1 MATVKQLDKRSGI
14 TYVYESVSYWDRE
27 KKQPRSRRTLIGRL
41 DPATGEIVPTD
52 GRGKRRAQKETD
64 PVVRKGPVPVAKT
77 DRLFFG
83 ATYLLDQIGEVTG
96 LTADLKTCF
105 PDTYKQIQS
114 IAYYLV
120 LEDQNPLFRFKKW
133 AAIHRH
139 PYGKDIP
146 SQRSTE
152 IFQSVTEEAK
162 MHFFRLQGK
171 RRVEKEYWAY
181 DSTSISSRSDTLRQV
196 KYGKNKDDDHL
207 PQINLALVF
216 GAESRLP
223 FYYRKL
229 AGNVPDVKTIQ
240 ELLRELDVLG
250 YEKVKLVM
258 DRGYYSAE
266 NINALFKKH
275 LKFLCGT
282 SSALSFAREFIRE
295 IGSKRDHYE
304 YYNSNLE
311 LYVFTKTIAWDYEQE
326 RPYKG
331 DVVKEERRMYLHL
344 YFNPDKFSDDGKA
357 FNRKLD
363 TLKNELLSGH
373 RMPEHEKDYKKY
385 FEIKETPKRGVSLTV
400 KQDAVDAAHERYGFF
415 VLISN
420 EVKDPVTALSLYRMR
435 DVVEKAF
442 WNVKERLNLKRTMTS
457 SESSLDGKLFVEFVA
472 LIYLSYIQKKME
484 ENGLFATYTLHELL
498 DELDVIECF
507 MEPGKAPIQGEVLK
521 KQEQI
526 YRDLDVTPL
535 LGRSRNRFTEIW
547 MSRHYSLR
555 GNRLRHSYVIREFR

>member
-27 KKQPRSRRTLIGRL
+27 KKQPRSKRTLIGRL
-41 DPATGEIVPTD
+41 DPATGEILPTD
-52 GRGKRRAQKETD
+52 GRGKHRAQKEAD

-105 PDTYKQIQS
+105 PNTYKQIQS

-171 RRVEKEYWAY
+171 RRAEKEYWAY
-181 DSTSISSRSDTLRQV
+181 DSTSISSRSETLRQV

-216 GAESRLP
+216 GEESRLP

-250 YEKVKLVM
+250 YEKIKLVM

-282 SSALSFAREFIRE
+282 SSALSFAKEFIRE
-295 IGSKRDHYE
+295 IGSKKDHYE

-344 YFNPDKFSDDGKA
+344 YFNPDKFSDDGKT

-363 TLKNELLSGH
+363 SLKNELLSGH
-373 RMPEHEKDYKKY
+373 RVPEHEKEYKKY
-385 FEIKETPKRGVSLTV
+385 FEIKETPKRGISLTV
-400 KQDAVDAAHERYGFF
+400 KQDAIDAAHERYGFF

-442 WNVKERLNLKRTMTS
+442 WNVKERLNLRRTMTS
-457 SESSLDGKLFVEFVA
+457 SESSLEGKLFVEFVA

-484 ENGLFATYTLHELL
+484 EKGLFATYTLHELL

-526 YRDLDVTPL
+526 YRDLEVTPL
-535 LGRSRNRFTEIW
+535 LAAGQPADA
-547 MSRHYSLR
+547 
-555 GNRLRHSYVIREFR
+555 

>member
-27 KKQPRSRRTLIGRL
+27 KKQPRSKRTLIGRL
-41 DPATGEIVPTD
+41 DPATGEILPTD
-52 GRGKRRAQKETD
+52 GRGKRRAQKEAD
-64 PVVRKGPVPVAKT
+64 PVVRKGPIPVART

-105 PDTYKQIQS
+105 PNTYKQIQS

-216 GAESRLP
+216 GEESRLP

-266 NINALFKKH
+266 NINILFKKH

-282 SSALSFAREFIRE
+282 SSALSFAKEYIRE
-295 IGSKRDHYE
+295 IGSRKDHYE

-311 LYVFTKTIAWDYEQE
+311 LYVFTRTIAWDYEQE

-373 RMPEHEKDYKKY
+373 RVPEHEKEYKKY
-385 FEIKETPKRGVSLTV
+385 FEIKETPKRGISLTV
-400 KQDAVDAAHERYGFF
+400 KQDAIDAAHERYGFF

-457 SESSLDGKLFVEFVA
+457 SESSLEGKLFVEFVA

-484 ENGLFATYTLHELL
+484 EKGLFATYTLHELL

-507 MEPGKAPIQGEVLK
+507 MEPGKAPIHGEVLK

-535 LGRSRNRFTEIW
+535 LASAQPADA
-547 MSRHYSLR
+547 
-555 GNRLRHSYVIREFR
+555 

>member
-27 KKQPRSRRTLIGRL
+27 KKQPRSKRTLIGRL
-41 DPATGEIVPTD
+41 DPATGEILPTD
-52 GRGKRRAQKETD
+52 GRGKRRAQKEAD
-64 PVVRKGPVPVAKT
+64 PVVRKGPVPVART

-181 DSTSISSRSDTLRQV
+181 DSTSISSRSETLRQV

-216 GAESRLP
+216 GEESRLP

-240 ELLRELDVLG
+240 KLLRELDVLG

-282 SSALSFAREFIRE
+282 SSALSFAKEFIRE
-295 IGSKRDHYE
+295 IGSKKDHYE

-311 LYVFTKTIAWDYEQE
+311 LYVFTRTIAWDYEQE

-344 YFNPDKFSDDGKA
+344 YFNSDKFSDDGKA

-373 RMPEHEKDYKKY
+373 RVPEHEKEYKKY
-385 FEIKETPKRGVSLTV
+385 FEIKETPKRGISLTV
-400 KQDAVDAAHERYGFF
+400 KQDAIDAAHERYGFF
-415 VLISN
+415 ALISN

-457 SESSLDGKLFVEFVA
+457 SESSLEGKLFVEFVA

-484 ENGLFATYTLHELL
+484 EKGLFATYTLHELL

-535 LGRSRNRFTEIW
+535 LASAQPADA
-547 MSRHYSLR
+547 
-555 GNRLRHSYVIREFR
+555 

>member
-1 MATVKQLDKRSGI
+1 MAIVKQLDKRSGI

-27 KKQPRSRRTLIGRL
+27 KKQPRSKRTLIGRL

-139 PYGKDIP
+139 PYGMDIP

-216 GAESRLP
+216 GEESRLP

-472 LIYLSYIQKKME
+472 LIYLSFIQKKME

-535 LGRSRNRFTEIW
+535 LAAGQPADA
-547 MSRHYSLR
+547 
-555 GNRLRHSYVIREFR
+555 

>member
-1 MATVKQLDKRSGI
+1 MAMVKQLDKRSGI
-14 TYVYESVSYWDRE
+14 TYVYESVSYWDKE
-27 KKQPRSRRTLIGRL
+27 KKQPRSKRTLIGRL

-52 GRGKRRAQKETD
+52 GRGKHRARKEAD
-64 PVVRKGPVPVAKT
+64 PLVRKGPIPVAKT

-83 ATYLLDQIGEVTG
+83 ATYLLDQIGDVTG

-105 PDTYKQIQS
+105 PNTYKQIQS

-139 PYGKDIP
+139 PYGRDIP

-216 GAESRLP
+216 GEESRLP

-240 ELLRELDVLG
+240 ELLRELDILG
-250 YEKVKLVM
+250 YEKIKLVM
-258 DRGYYSAE
+258 DRGYYSVE

-275 LKFLCGT
+275 MKFLCGT
-282 SSALSFAREFIRE
+282 SSALSFAKEYIRE
-295 IGSKRDHYE
+295 IGSKKDHYE

-311 LYVFTKTIAWDYEQE
+311 LYVFTRKIAWDYEQE

-331 DVVKEERRMYLHL
+331 DVIKEERRMYLHL

-373 RMPEHEKDYKKY
+373 RVPEHEKEYRKY
-385 FEIKETPKRGVSLTV
+385 FEMKETPKRGISLTV

-442 WNVKERLNLKRTMTS
+442 WNVKERLNLRRTMTS
-457 SESSLDGKLFVEFVA
+457 SESSLEGKLFVEFIA
-472 LIYLSYIQKKME
+472 LFYLSYIQKKME
-484 ENGLFATYTLHELL
+484 EKGLFATYTLHELL

-526 YRDLDVTPL
+526 YRDLDVMPL
-535 LGRSRNRFTEIW
+535 LAAGRPP
-547 MSRHYSLR
+547 
-555 GNRLRHSYVIREFR
+555 VA

>member
-1 MATVKQLDKRSGI
+1 MAMVKQLDKRSGI
-14 TYVYESVSYWDRE
+14 TYIYESVSYWDRE
-27 KKQPRSRRTLIGRL
+27 KKQPRSKRTLIGRL
-41 DPATGEIVPTD
+41 NPTTGEIVPTD
-52 GRGKRRAQKETD
+52 GRGKRRAQKEDD
-64 PVVRKGPVPVAKT
+64 PAVRKGPVPVART
-77 DRLFFG
+77 NRLFFG

-105 PDTYKQIQS
+105 PNTYKQILS

-139 PYGKDIP
+139 PFGKDIP

-162 MHFFRLQGK
+162 MHFFRLQEK
-171 RRVEKEYWAY
+171 RRAEKEYWAY
-181 DSTSISSRSDTLRQV
+181 DSTSISSRSETLRQV
-196 KYGKNKDDDHL
+196 KYGKNKDDDQL

-216 GAESRLP
+216 GEESKLP

-250 YEKVKLVM
+250 YEKIKLVM

-282 SSALSFAREFIRE
+282 SSALSFAKDFIRE
-295 IGSKRDHYE
+295 IGSRKDHYE

-331 DVVKEERRMYLHL
+331 DVVKEDRRMYLHL

-357 FNRKLD
+357 FNRRLD

-373 RMPEHEKDYKKY
+373 RVPEHEKDYRKY
-385 FEIKETPKRGVSLTV
+385 FEIKETPKKGISLTV

-442 WNVKERLNLKRTMTS
+442 WNAKERLNLRRTMTS
-457 SESSLDGKLFVEFVA
+457 SESSLEGKLFVEFVA

-484 ENGLFATYTLHELL
+484 EKGLFATYTLHELL

-507 MEPGKAPIQGEVLK
+507 MEPGKAPIQGEILK

-526 YRDLDVTPL
+526 YRDLGVAPL
-535 LGRSRNRFTEIW
+535 LAVGRPAEA
-547 MSRHYSLR
+547 
-555 GNRLRHSYVIREFR
+555 

>member
-1 MATVKQLDKRSGI
+1 MAMVKQLDKRSGI

-27 KKQPRSRRTLIGRL
+27 KKQPRSKRTLIGRL
-41 DPATGEIVPTD
+41 DAATGEIVPTD
-52 GRGKRRAQKETD
+52 GRGKHRAQKEAD
-64 PVVRKGPVPVAKT
+64 PVVRKGPVPVART

-133 AAIHRH
+133 AANHRH

-216 GAESRLP
+216 GEESRLP

-240 ELLRELDVLG
+240 ELLREMDVLG

-258 DRGYYSAE
+258 DRGYYSVE

-282 SSALSFAREFIRE
+282 SSALSFAKEFIRE
-295 IGSKRDHYE
+295 IGSRKDHYE
-304 YYNSNLE
+304 NYNSNLE

-344 YFNPDKFSDDGKA
+344 YFNPDKLSDDGKA

-373 RMPEHEKDYKKY
+373 RVPEHEKEYKKY
-385 FEIKETPKRGVSLTV
+385 FEIKETPKRGISLTV
-400 KQDAVDAAHERYGFF
+400 KQDAVDAAHARYGFF

-442 WNVKERLNLKRTMTS
+442 WNVKERLNLRRTMTS
-457 SESSLDGKLFVEFVA
+457 SESSLEGKLFVEFVA

-484 ENGLFATYTLHELL
+484 EKGLFATYTLHELL

-526 YRDLDVTPL
+526 YRDLEVTPL
-535 LGRSRNRFTEIW
+535 LAAGQQADA
-547 MSRHYSLR
+547 
-555 GNRLRHSYVIREFR
+555 

>member
-1 MATVKQLDKRSGI
+1 MAMVKQLDKRSGI

-27 KKQPRSRRTLIGRL
+27 KKQPRSKRTLIGRL

-52 GRGKRRAQKETD
+52 GRGKHRAQKEAD

-181 DSTSISSRSDTLRQV
+181 DSTSISSRSETLRQV

-216 GAESRLP
+216 GEESRLP

-282 SSALSFAREFIRE
+282 SSALGFAKEFIRE
-295 IGSKRDHYE
+295 IGSRKDHYE

-311 LYVFTKTIAWDYEQE
+311 LYVFTRTIAWDYEQE

-373 RMPEHEKDYKKY
+373 RVPEHEKEYKKY
-385 FEIKETPKRGVSLTV
+385 FEMKETPKRGISLTV

-442 WNVKERLNLKRTMTS
+442 WNVKERLNLRRTMTS
-457 SESSLDGKLFVEFVA
+457 SESSLEGKLFVEFVA

-484 ENGLFATYTLHELL
+484 EKGLFATYTLHELL

-521 KQEQI
+521 KQEQM

-535 LGRSRNRFTEIW
+535 LAAGQPADS
-547 MSRHYSLR
+547 
-555 GNRLRHSYVIREFR
+555 

>member
-1 MATVKQLDKRSGI
+1 MAIVRQLDKRSGI

-27 KKQPRSRRTLIGRL
+27 KKQPRSKRTLIGRL

-52 GRGKRRAQKETD
+52 GRGKRRAQKESD
-64 PVVRKGPVPVAKT
+64 PVVRKGPVPVART

-105 PDTYKQIQS
+105 PNTYKQIQS

-171 RRVEKEYWAY
+171 RRAEKEYWAY
-181 DSTSISSRSDTLRQV
+181 DSTSISSRSETLRQV
-196 KYGKNKDDDHL
+196 KYGKNKDDEHL

-216 GAESRLP
+216 GEESRLP

-250 YEKVKLVM
+250 YEKIKLVM

-282 SSALSFAREFIRE
+282 SSALSFAKEFIRE
-295 IGSKRDHYE
+295 IGSRKDHYE

-363 TLKNELLSGH
+363 SLKNELLSSH
-373 RMPEHEKDYKKY
+373 RVPEHEKEYKKY
-385 FEIKETPKRGVSLTV
+385 FETKETPKRGISLTV

-442 WNVKERLNLKRTMTS
+442 WNVKERLNLRRTMTS
-457 SESSLDGKLFVEFVA
+457 SESSLEGKLFVEFVA

-484 ENGLFATYTLHELL
+484 EKGLFANYTLHELL

-507 MEPGKAPIQGEVLK
+507 MEPGIAPIQGEVLK

-526 YRDLDVTPL
+526 YRDLEVTPL
-535 LGRSRNRFTEIW
+535 LAAGQPADA
-547 MSRHYSLR
+547 
-555 GNRLRHSYVIREFR
+555 

>member
-1 MATVKQLDKRSGI
+1 MAMVKQLDKRSGI
-14 TYVYESVSYWDRE
+14 TYIYESVSYWDRE
-27 KKQPRSRRTLIGRL
+27 KKQPRSKRTLIGRL
-41 DPATGEIVPTD
+41 NPTTGEIVPTD
-52 GRGKRRAQKETD
+52 GRGKRRVQKEDD
-64 PVVRKGPVPVAKT
+64 PAVRKGPVPVART
-77 DRLFFG
+77 NRLFFG

-96 LTADLKTCF
+96 LTSDLKTCF
-105 PDTYKQIQS
+105 PNTYKQIMS

-139 PYGKDIP
+139 PFGKDIP

-152 IFQSVTEEAK
+152 LFQSVTEEAK

-171 RRVEKEYWAY
+171 RRAEKEYWAY
-181 DSTSISSRSDTLRQV
+181 DSTSISSRSETLRQV

-216 GAESRLP
+216 GEKSKLP

-250 YEKVKLVM
+250 YEKIKLVM

-282 SSALSFAREFIRE
+282 SSALSFAKDFIRE
-295 IGSKRDHYE
+295 IGSRKDHYE

-357 FNRKLD
+357 FNRRLD

-373 RMPEHEKDYKKY
+373 RVPEHEKDYRKY
-385 FEIKETPKRGVSLTV
+385 FEIKETPKKGISLTV

-442 WNVKERLNLKRTMTS
+442 WNVKERLNLRRTMTS
-457 SESSLDGKLFVEFVA
+457 SESSLEGKLFVEFVA

-484 ENGLFATYTLHELL
+484 EKGLFATYTLHELL

-507 MEPGKAPIQGEVLK
+507 MEPGKAPIQGEILK

-526 YRDLDVTPL
+526 YRDLGVAPL
-535 LGRSRNRFTEIW
+535 LAVGRPAEA
-547 MSRHYSLR
+547 
-555 GNRLRHSYVIREFR
+555 

>member
-1 MATVKQLDKRSGI
+1 MAMVKQLDKRSGI

-27 KKQPRSRRTLIGRL
+27 KKQPRSKRTLIGRL

-52 GRGKRRAQKETD
+52 GRGKHRAQKEAD
-64 PVVRKGPVPVAKT
+64 PVVRKGPVPVART

-216 GAESRLP
+216 GEESRLP

-282 SSALSFAREFIRE
+282 SSALSFAKEFIRE
-295 IGSKRDHYE
+295 IGSRKDHYE

-311 LYVFTKTIAWDYEQE
+311 LYVFTRTIAWDYEQE

-363 TLKNELLSGH
+363 MLKNELLSGH
-373 RMPEHEKDYKKY
+373 RVPEHEKEYKKY
-385 FEIKETPKRGVSLTV
+385 FEIKEMPKRGVSLTV

-442 WNVKERLNLKRTMTS
+442 WNVKERLNLRRTMTS
-457 SESSLDGKLFVEFVA
+457 SESSLEGKLFVEFVA

-484 ENGLFATYTLHELL
+484 EKGLFATYTLHELL

-521 KQEQI
+521 KQEQM
-526 YRDLDVTPL
+526 YRDLEVTPL
-535 LGRSRNRFTEIW
+535 LAAGQSAD
-547 MSRHYSLR
+547 S
-555 GNRLRHSYVIREFR
+555 

>member
-1 MATVKQLDKRSGI
+1 MAIVKQLDKRSGI

-27 KKQPRSRRTLIGRL
+27 KKQPRSKRTLIGRL

-216 GAESRLP
+216 GEESRLP

-344 YFNPDKFSDDGKA
+344 YFNPDKFSDDGKT

-363 TLKNELLSGH
+363 SLKNELLSGH
-373 RMPEHEKDYKKY
+373 RVPEHEKEYKKY
-385 FEIKETPKRGVSLTV
+385 FEIKETPKRGISLTV

-442 WNVKERLNLKRTMTS
+442 WNVKERLNLKRTMSS
-457 SESSLDGKLFVEFVA
+457 SESSLEGKLFVEFVA

-484 ENGLFATYTLHELL
+484 EKGLFATYSLHELL

-507 MEPGKAPIQGEVLK
+507 MEPGKATIQGEVLK

-535 LGRSRNRFTEIW
+535 LAAGQPTEA
-547 MSRHYSLR
+547 
-555 GNRLRHSYVIREFR
+555 

>member
-1 MATVKQLDKRSGI
+1 MAMVKQLDKRSGI
-14 TYVYESVSYWDRE
+14 TYIYESASYWDRE
-27 KKQPRSRRTLIGRL
+27 KKQPRSKRTLIGRL
-41 DPATGEIVPTD
+41 NPTTGEIVPTD
-52 GRGKRRAQKETD
+52 GRGKRRAQKEDD
-64 PVVRKGPVPVAKT
+64 PAVRKGPVPVART
-77 DRLFFG
+77 NRLFFG

-96 LTADLKTCF
+96 LTSDLKTCF
-105 PDTYKQIQS
+105 PNTYKQIMS

-139 PYGKDIP
+139 PFGKDIP

-152 IFQSVTEEAK
+152 LFQSVTEEAK

-171 RRVEKEYWAY
+171 RRAEKEYWAY
-181 DSTSISSRSDTLRQV
+181 DSTSISSRSETLRQV
-196 KYGKNKDDDHL
+196 KYGKNKDDDQL

-216 GAESRLP
+216 GEESKLP

-250 YEKVKLVM
+250 YEKIKLVM

-282 SSALSFAREFIRE
+282 SSALSFAKDFIRE
-295 IGSKRDHYE
+295 IGSRKDHYE

-357 FNRKLD
+357 FNRRLD

-373 RMPEHEKDYKKY
+373 RVPEHEKDYRKY
-385 FEIKETPKRGVSLTV
+385 FEIKETPKKGISLTV

-442 WNVKERLNLKRTMTS
+442 WNVKERLNLRRTMTS
-457 SESSLDGKLFVEFVA
+457 SESSLEGKLFVEFVA

-484 ENGLFATYTLHELL
+484 EKGLFATYTLHELL

-507 MEPGKAPIQGEVLK
+507 MEPGKAPIQGEILK

-526 YRDLDVTPL
+526 YRDLGVAPL
-535 LGRSRNRFTEIW
+535 LAVGRPAEA
-547 MSRHYSLR
+547 
-555 GNRLRHSYVIREFR
+555 

>member
-27 KKQPRSRRTLIGRL
+27 KKQPRSKRTLIGKL

-52 GRGKRRAQKETD
+52 GRGKRRAQKEAD
-64 PVVRKGPVPVAKT
+64 PVVRKGPVPVVRT

-105 PDTYKQIQS
+105 PNTYKQIQS

-171 RRVEKEYWAY
+171 RRAEKEYWAY
-181 DSTSISSRSDTLRQV
+181 DSTSISSRSETLRQV

-216 GAESRLP
+216 GEESRLP

-282 SSALSFAREFIRE
+282 SSALSFAKEFIRE
-295 IGSKRDHYE
+295 IGSKKDHYE

-311 LYVFTKTIAWDYEQE
+311 LYVFTKTIAWDYEQQ

-331 DVVKEERRMYLHL
+331 DVVKQERRMYLHL

-373 RMPEHEKDYKKY
+373 RVPEHEKEYKKY
-385 FEIKETPKRGVSLTV
+385 FEIKETPKRGISLTV

-435 DVVEKAF
+435 DIVEKAF
-442 WNVKERLNLKRTMTS
+442 WNVKERLNLRRTMTS
-457 SESSLDGKLFVEFVA
+457 SESSLEGKLFVEFVA

-484 ENGLFATYTLHELL
+484 ERGLFATYTLHELL

-526 YRDLDVTPL
+526 YRDLEVTPL
-535 LGRSRNRFTEIW
+535 LAAGQPADA
-547 MSRHYSLR
+547 
-555 GNRLRHSYVIREFR
+555 

>member
-1 MATVKQLDKRSGI
+1 MAMVKQLDKRSGI

-27 KKQPRSRRTLIGRL
+27 KKQPRSKRTLIGKL

-52 GRGKRRAQKETD
+52 GRGKHRAQKEAD

-105 PDTYKQIQS
+105 PNTYKQIQS

-181 DSTSISSRSDTLRQV
+181 DSTSISSRSETLRQV

-216 GAESRLP
+216 GEESRLP

-282 SSALSFAREFIRE
+282 SSALSFAKEFIRE
-295 IGSKRDHYE
+295 IGSRKDHYE

-311 LYVFTKTIAWDYEQE
+311 LYVFTRTIAWDYEQE

-373 RMPEHEKDYKKY
+373 RVPEHEKEYKKY
-385 FEIKETPKRGVSLTV
+385 FEIKETPKRGISLTV

-420 EVKDPVTALSLYRMR
+420 EVKDPVIALSLYRMR

-442 WNVKERLNLKRTMTS
+442 WNVKERLNLRRTMTS
-457 SESSLDGKLFVEFVA
+457 SESSLEGKLFVEFVA

-484 ENGLFATYTLHELL
+484 EKGLFATYTLHELL
-498 DELDVIECF
+498 DVLDVIECF

-535 LGRSRNRFTEIW
+535 LAAGQLADS
-547 MSRHYSLR
+547 
-555 GNRLRHSYVIREFR
+555 

>member
-1 MATVKQLDKRSGI
+1 MAMVKQLDKRSGI
-14 TYVYESVSYWDRE
+14 TYIYESASYWDQE
-27 KKQPRSRRTLIGRL
+27 KKQPRSKRTLIGRL
-41 DPATGEIVPTD
+41 NPTTGEIVPTD
-52 GRGKRRAQKETD
+52 GRGKRRAQKEDD
-64 PVVRKGPVPVAKT
+64 PAVRKGPVPVART
-77 DRLFFG
+77 NRLFFG

-105 PDTYKQIQS
+105 PNTYKQILS

-139 PYGKDIP
+139 PFGKDIP

-171 RRVEKEYWAY
+171 RRAEKEYWAY
-181 DSTSISSRSDTLRQV
+181 DSTSISSRSETLRQV
-196 KYGKNKDDDHL
+196 KYGKNKDDDQL

-216 GAESRLP
+216 GEESKLP

-250 YEKVKLVM
+250 YEKIKLVM

-282 SSALSFAREFIRE
+282 SSALSFAKDFIRE
-295 IGSKRDHYE
+295 IGSKKDHYE

-357 FNRKLD
+357 FNRRLD

-373 RMPEHEKDYKKY
+373 RVPEHEKDYRKY
-385 FEIKETPKRGVSLTV
+385 FEIKETPKKGISLTV

-442 WNVKERLNLKRTMTS
+442 WNVKERLNLRRTMTS
-457 SESSLDGKLFVEFVA
+457 SESSLEGKLFVEFVA

-484 ENGLFATYTLHELL
+484 EKGLFATYTLHELL

-507 MEPGKAPIQGEVLK
+507 MEPGKAPIQGEILK

-526 YRDLDVTPL
+526 YRDLGVAPL
-535 LGRSRNRFTEIW
+535 LAVGRPAEA
-547 MSRHYSLR
+547 
-555 GNRLRHSYVIREFR
+555 

>member
-1 MATVKQLDKRSGI
+1 MAIVKQLDKRSGI

-41 DPATGEIVPTD
+41 DPETGKILPTD
-52 GRGKRRAQKETD
+52 GRGKRRGEKEAD
-64 PVVRKGPVPVAKT
+64 PVVRKGPVPVTKT

-133 AAIHRH
+133 ASIHRH

-171 RRVEKEYWAY
+171 RRAEKEYWAY
-181 DSTSISSRSDTLRQV
+181 DSTSISSRSETLRQV

-216 GAESRLP
+216 GEESSLP

-250 YEKVKLVM
+250 YEKIKLVM

-282 SSALSFAREFIRE
+282 SSALSFAKEFIRE
-295 IGSKRDHYE
+295 IGSRKDHYE

-357 FNRKLD
+357 LNRKLD

-373 RMPEHEKDYKKY
+373 RVPEHEKEYKKY
-385 FEIKETPKRGVSLTV
+385 FEIKETPKRGISLTV
-400 KQDAVDAAHERYGFF
+400 KQDAIDAAHERYGFF

-442 WNVKERLNLKRTMTS
+442 WNVKERLNLRRTMTS
-457 SESSLDGKLFVEFVA
+457 SESSLEGKLFVEFVA

-484 ENGLFATYTLHELL
+484 EKGLFATYTLHELM
-498 DELDVIECF
+498 DELDVIECY

-535 LGRSRNRFTEIW
+535 LAAGQPADA
-547 MSRHYSLR
+547 
-555 GNRLRHSYVIREFR
+555 

>member
-1 MATVKQLDKRSGI
+1 MAMVKQLDKRSGI
-14 TYVYESVSYWDRE
+14 TYIYESASYWDRE
-27 KKQPRSRRTLIGRL
+27 KKQPRSKRTLIGRL
-41 DPATGEIVPTD
+41 NPTTGEIVPTD
-52 GRGKRRAQKETD
+52 GRGKRRAQKEDD
-64 PVVRKGPVPVAKT
+64 PAVRKGPVPVART
-77 DRLFFG
+77 NRLFFG

-105 PDTYKQIQS
+105 PNTYKQILS

-139 PYGKDIP
+139 PFGKDIP

-152 IFQSVTEEAK
+152 LFQSVTEEAK

-171 RRVEKEYWAY
+171 RRAEKEYWAY
-181 DSTSISSRSDTLRQV
+181 DSTSISSRSETLRQV
-196 KYGKNKDDDHL
+196 KYGKNKDDDQL

-216 GAESRLP
+216 GEESKLP

-250 YEKVKLVM
+250 YEKIKLVM

-282 SSALSFAREFIRE
+282 SSALSFAKDFIRE
-295 IGSKRDHYE
+295 IGSRKDHYE

-357 FNRKLD
+357 FNRRLD

-373 RMPEHEKDYKKY
+373 RVPEHEKDYRKY
-385 FEIKETPKRGVSLTV
+385 FEIKETPKKGISLTV

-442 WNVKERLNLKRTMTS
+442 WNVKERLNLRRTMTS
-457 SESSLDGKLFVEFVA
+457 SESSLEGKLFVEFVA

-484 ENGLFATYTLHELL
+484 EKGLFATYTLHELL

-507 MEPGKAPIQGEVLK
+507 MEPGKAPIQGEILK

-526 YRDLDVTPL
+526 YRDLEVTPL
-535 LGRSRNRFTEIW
+535 LAAGQPAEA
-547 MSRHYSLR
+547 
-555 GNRLRHSYVIREFR
+555 